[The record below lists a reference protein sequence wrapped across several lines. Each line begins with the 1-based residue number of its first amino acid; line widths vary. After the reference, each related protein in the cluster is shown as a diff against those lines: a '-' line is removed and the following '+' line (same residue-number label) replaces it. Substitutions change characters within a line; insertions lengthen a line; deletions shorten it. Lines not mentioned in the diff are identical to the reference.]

1 MKKFPKILILGL
13 IWAQGLTAQDIYITT
28 ASGDPQAIDA
38 ALQAGADINA
48 TTPEGITPLII
59 AILRNNLY
67 IVNFLLKRGANP
79 NTPYAKIES
88 YPLRNALKKLVDPT
102 QKYYQQLN
110 IQIVDS
116 LLDNGAKISGYDL
129 TMALELGDKNLV
141 EKMLSKNPSP
151 RILTEALLNIQNITI
166 ENLELLAKH
175 RAFINIRDSEG
186 TTVLDS
192 AVEQLNVD
200 VVKWLLE
207 HGANPNV
214 EHYMDRRTP
223 LINAAMKIASYS
235 GSSAQDRFHKSE
247 EVFKLLLKHGAD
259 AQAIDGYNKA
269 VIDYLPATGPF
280 RDLLR
285 SYYTGESDS

>member
-110 IQIVDS
+110 IQIVVS
-116 LLDNGAKISGYDL
+116 
-129 TMALELGDKNLV
+129 LGDKNLV

-269 VIDYLPATGPF
+269 V
-280 RDLLR
+280 
-285 SYYTGESDS
+285 